1 MPEPGFRLV
10 FFRGPAP
17 KPLLGR
23 HRVLRLSISGRV
35 SPLLPG
41 TMNFGTYFKFRN
53 QYMGELSKETAFQT
67 LDLYHS
73 QGGNFIDTANNYQDD
88 EIEEWL
94 GDAMQQN
101 RNGIVLATRF
111 SGNHILPHAKEGT
124 ILSSYGRNI
133 SKALLFT
140 VHNSLAKLRTNY
152 LDILYFNTMPFV
164 IYQGRWSVAD
174 REMEREILALCEAE
188 QMAVAPWEV
197 LGGGRF
203 KTAKQVAQQK
213 ENDSRMEHHPGRA
226 KTFDQ
231 VGTVM
236 LSSAEEKGT
245 ANTFPLID
253 RRKVEHLKANI
264 EALSVVLD
272 EEDLRDIRRRV
283 TGHLGSR
290 MAFLPLA
297 EMEGS

>member
-1 MPEPGFRLV
+1 
-10 FFRGPAP
+10 
-17 KPLLGR
+17 
-23 HRVLRLSISGRV
+23 
-35 SPLLPG
+35 
-41 TMNFGTYFKFRN
+41 
-53 QYMGELSKETAFQT
+53 
-67 LDLYHS
+67 
-73 QGGNFIDTANNYQDD
+73 
-88 EIEEWL
+88 
-94 GDAMQQN
+94 
-101 RNGIVLATRF
+101 
-111 SGNHILPHAKEGT
+111 
-124 ILSSYGRNI
+124 
-133 SKALLFT
+133 
-140 VHNSLAKLRTNY
+140 
-152 LDILYFNTMPFV
+152 MPFV

-226 KTFDQ
+226 NTFDQ
-231 VGTVM
+231 VGTVL

-245 ANTFPLID
+245 VPTSIALAYMMRKQANIFPLID